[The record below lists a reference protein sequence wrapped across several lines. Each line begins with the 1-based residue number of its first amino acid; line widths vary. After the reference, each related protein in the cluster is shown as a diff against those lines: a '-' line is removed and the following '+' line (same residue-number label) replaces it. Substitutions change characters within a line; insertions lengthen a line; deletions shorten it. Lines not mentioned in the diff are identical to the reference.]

1 MLVVGL
7 TGNIGCRKSSLS
19 NIFREDFKIDII
31 DADIISRN
39 IFKDEVLLNQV
50 FKAFGDSI
58 KNPDN
63 TLNRKKLGNI
73 VFNDEEKLI
82 QLNNLTHPRIKEQ
95 ILDSIELIKKEEKNI
110 VIIDAALLVEGN
122 YLDLID
128 KLLVVYCKED
138 VQIQRIINRD
148 LCSKEEALSRINS
161 QLSQE
166 EKISYADY
174 KIDNSGS
181 YDELKKRAYE
191 FINYI
196 KEKWCE

>member
-7 TGNIGCRKSSLS
+7 TGNIGCGKSSLS

-191 FINYI
+191 FINYV

>member
-7 TGNIGCRKSSLS
+7 TGNIGCGKSSLS